1 MRRKESVDVLSEKCK
16 WGNLATAN
24 IERVKGAKYKKLV
37 VALAIEMEQL
47 NAKNS
52 TATDKG
58 IKDRTNIICT
68 YCTLVL
74 F

>member
-1 MRRKESVDVLSEKCK
+1 
-16 WGNLATAN
+16 
-24 IERVKGAKYKKLV
+24 VKGAKYEKLV
-37 VALAIEMEQL
+37 IALAIGLDQL

-58 IKDRTNIICT
+58 VKDTANIICT
-68 YCTLVL
+68 YCTLAL